1 LSDRRRVFTD
11 NARKDQKLD
20 VMIENYYKSSIS
32 VGDALSSIKIVLA
45 EISAKLI
52 R

>member
-1 LSDRRRVFTD
+1 
-11 NARKDQKLD
+11 
-20 VMIENYYKSSIS
+20 MIENYYKSSIS
-32 VGDALSSIKIVLA
+32 VGDALSSVKIVLA